1 MLERKH
7 PRFVEVRRLAD
18 GSAAFYFRIPTYY
31 RKLGCEIANE
41 PLGTNFEAACGE
53 DGKGGRA
60 ATLNALFD
68 EWNDR
73 RRGEPIEQAK
83 IARYGTIDWLFRQ
96 YKTEKAYTEK
106 VSPRSRPDYERI
118 MQMICDTVG
127 KSGRRIGERQIR
139 EVTPRAADK
148 IYDKIING
156 PNGLRLRQGEKV
168 VGLCRKVWRIMRRLH
183 PELFDKKHPN
193 PWDDFTL
200 KSRTKSKKH
209 AVTPRGGLQVRMGL
223 HQGRPARAG
232 GGSGH
237 LLRVAATARERG
249 GRVFDLAG
257 LSQQEL
263 AACRAH
269 RAPQKQGVGLASA
282 RRNRR

>member
-1 MLERKH
+1 
-7 PRFVEVRRLAD
+7 VEVRRLAR

-31 RKLGCEIANE
+31 RKLGCEMANE
-41 PLGTNFEAACGE
+41 PLGASYEAACGD

-60 ATLNALFD
+60 ATLNGLFD
-68 EWNDR
+68 EWNGQ
-73 RRGEPIEQAK
+73 RRGEPGEQGI

-127 KSGRRIGERQIR
+127 KSGRRIGERQIM

-168 VGLCRKVWRIMRRLH
+168 AGLCRKVWRIMRRLH

-200 KSRTKSKKH
+200 KSRTKTKKH
-209 AVTPRGGLQVRMGL
+209 AVTREEVYKFAWGCIKE
-223 HQGRPARAG
+223 GRPEPAAVAVICFEWLQRPENVVAG
-232 GGSGH
+232 FLTWPDYRS
-237 LLRVAATARERG
+237 
-249 GRVFDLAG
+249 
-257 LSQQEL
+257 
-263 AACRAH
+263 
-269 RAPQKQGVGLASA
+269 K
-282 RRNRR
+282 N